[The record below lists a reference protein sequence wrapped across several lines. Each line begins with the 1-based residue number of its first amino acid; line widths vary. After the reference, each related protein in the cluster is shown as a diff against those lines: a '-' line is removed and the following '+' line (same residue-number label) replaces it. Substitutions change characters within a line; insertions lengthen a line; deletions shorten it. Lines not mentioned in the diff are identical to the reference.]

1 MLRVWELVKTLAGFM
16 REKAGKGAWSQT
28 VEDLHVP
35 VQIHSPGSG
44 FEGLI
49 RSSVR
54 DSEETSENFPC
65 LCEKNSD
72 NFP

>member
-44 FEGLI
+44 FEGLKHKGV
-49 RSSVR
+49 SQ
-54 DSEETSENFPC
+54 
-65 LCEKNSD
+65 
-72 NFP
+72 